1 MTLLIR
7 RAAYLLRDADR
18 IERNVDLLTDGNR
31 IAAVGRDLP
40 QPAQATVIDAQGC
53 AVVPGLRDPI
63 PAYAF

>member
-31 IAAVGRDLP
+31 IAAIGRDLP
-40 QPAQATVIDAQGC
+40 
-53 AVVPGLRDPI
+53 
-63 PAYAF
+63 